1 VVSQDSDHLRRLP
14 VQGATAEL
22 AQLLP
27 KIPKLI

>member
-1 VVSQDSDHLRRLP
+1 MVSRDPDHLSRLP

-22 AQLLP
+22 GQLLP